1 MNGVSTRSTTTGR
14 RHRVLASLPLL
25 LAAGCSGFFN
35 GPQPRRDEVFVHI
48 RLVDD
53 LPHGQFGLASCH
65 DAFCSIQLRRE
76 TYPYCLLHEL
86 RHPFEGNFHEGHH
99 STEDCHIP

>member
-1 MNGVSTRSTTTGR
+1 MDGVNTRKIAGR
-14 RHRVLASLPLL
+14 RRIRLLACLPLL
-25 LAAGCSGFFN
+25 LAAGCAGLFD
-35 GPQPRRDEVFVHI
+35 GPRPSRDEVFVHI

-65 DAFCSIQLRRE
+65 EGVCSIRLRRE

-86 RHPFEGNFHEGHH
+86 RHPFEGNFHEGRH
-99 STEDCHIP
+99 STEDCHVP